1 MFMAPRLVAC
11 RIPAASNDGV
21 ASCEGAAHGVQLAH
35 SGRRPPIQGLRRVA
49 SIDCQNVASPGFT
62 LVEVLVAIVV
72 LSITGLAAA
81 QFAIT
86 AIRTSYAQQQR
97 STAVSLGDDGMERM
111 RAQIANV
118 DANQYLDELIK
129 GMGGNVRHRRAEES
143 FRRWSPSRRN
153 WRI

>member
-1 MFMAPRLVAC
+1 MMGWHLVKELLMEYSLRTAGDAPDSGV
-11 RIPAASNDGV
+11 AAS
-21 ASCEGAAHGVQLAH
+21 
-35 SGRRPPIQGLRRVA
+35 RVNRLPKRGE
-49 SIDCQNVASPGFT
+49 SGFT

-129 GMGGNVRHRRAEES
+129 GMGGNVRHRRAKES
-143 FRRWSPSRRN
+143 FRRWRRHVA
-153 WRI
+153 IGGSELYQFA